1 MPNTMVATTVRTTQ
15 IQLRLK
21 EMTLSFFDVR
31 AIVPV
36 GAGPGPGAAG
46 AAGVVTSLA
55 FSLWLWLSVSG
66 WELDVGFGGSVAF
79 SLT

>member
-21 EMTLSFFDVR
+21 EMTLSLFDVR
-31 AIVPV
+31 SIVPV
-36 GAGPGPGAAG
+36 GAGAG

-55 FSLWLWLSVSG
+55 FSLWLWLSG
-66 WELDVGFGGSVAF
+66 WGLDVGFGGSVAF